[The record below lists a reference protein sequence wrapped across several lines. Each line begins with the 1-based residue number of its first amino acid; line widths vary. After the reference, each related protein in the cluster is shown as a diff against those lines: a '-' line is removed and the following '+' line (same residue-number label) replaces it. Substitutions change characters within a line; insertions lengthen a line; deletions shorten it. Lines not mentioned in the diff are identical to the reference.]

1 MRKPMVAGNWKMN
14 KTVAEAQ
21 ELVTA
26 LLPAMQP
33 VTAVEQV
40 ICPPDTSLM
49 KLSEMLAG
57 TGVGLGAQTMH
68 WEASGAFT
76 GELSPGMVKEFC
88 SYVILGHSER
98 RAYFAETDET
108 VNAKVKAALAVGL
121 TPIMCIGETLEEN
134 KAGQTA
140 EIVTRQVSEGLAG
153 LSAGQAGKVVI
164 AYEPIWAIG
173 TGLAASGE
181 DANLVV
187 ADYIRPTLK
196 RMFGEAIAQAVRV
209 LYGGSVKAANAA
221 EFFNQPDIDGALVG
235 GASLKADNFPGIV
248 QAAVNSLKK

>member
-21 ELVTA
+21 ELVAA
-26 LLPAMQP
+26 LLPWMQP

-57 TGVGLGAQTMH
+57 TGIGLGAQTMH
-68 WEASGAFT
+68 WEASGAYT
-76 GELSPGMVKEFC
+76 GELSPSMVKEFC
-88 SYVILGHSER
+88 GYVILGHSER

-108 VNAKVKAALAVGL
+108 VNKKVKAALAAGL
-121 TPIMCIGETLEEN
+121 IPIMCIGETLDEN

-140 EIVTRQVSEGLAG
+140 EVVTRQVSEGLAD
-153 LSAGQAGKVVI
+153 LSGEDAAKVVV

-181 DANLVV
+181 DANTVV
-187 ADYIRPTLK
+187 SDYIRPTLK
-196 RMFGEAIAQAVRV
+196 RMFGEDVSQAVRV

-235 GASLKADNFPGIV
+235 GASLKVDNFPGIV
-248 QAAVNSLKK
+248 QAAVDSLK